1 MEAKLQKPIN
11 KPPILFENTQKIIGK
26 LESELRTTFLA
37 YWNSS
42 RGSVCHNDVV
52 GFYEILRRLGKR
64 DHLALF
70 IKSGGGTGTAAL
82 RIVHLLRSFAGRLTA
97 VIPLECSSAA
107 TMIALGA
114 DEIHMGPLAYLTA
127 IDTSITHDLSPTD
140 VDNDRVSVSQDE
152 LSRIVR
158 LWRKEFKGD
167 KINPYQSLFP
177 HIHPLVIGAVDRA
190 SSLSIKLCKDIL
202 SYHLPD
208 GKKADRISNQL
219 NSNYPSHSYPITLRE
234 ARQVGINVRTLN
246 PAINDLLIE
255 LNELYSEMGQKALT
269 DFDEENYHDNEILN
283 IIESEG
289 TQVYYQTD
297 KDMHY
302 RKEERRWV
310 PLNDQSSWRKME
322 IVDGKPV
329 SSVFHIR

>member
-1 MEAKLQKPIN
+1 VENRTAKPIN
-11 KPPILFENTQKIIGK
+11 KPPVLFDKTQRIIQT
-26 LESELRTTFLA
+26 LESALKTTFVA

-42 RGSVCHNDVV
+42 RGSVCHNDAV
-52 GFYEILRRLGKR
+52 GFYELLSKLGKR
-64 DHLALF
+64 EHVALF

-82 RIVHLLRSFAGRLTA
+82 RIVHLLRSYASRLTV
-97 VIPLECSSAA
+97 VIPLECGSAA
-107 TMIALGA
+107 TMVALGA

-167 KINPYQSLFP
+167 KANPYQSLFP

-202 SYHLPD
+202 SYHMTD
-208 GKKADRISNQL
+208 AKKAERISNQL
-219 NSNYPSHSYPITLRE
+219 NSSYPSHSYPITLRE
-234 ARQVGINVRTLN
+234 AQRVGIAVKPLN
-246 PAINDLLIE
+246 PVVNDHLIE
-255 LNELYSEMGQKALT
+255 LNEVYSEMGQKALT
-269 DFDEENYHDNEILN
+269 DYDEGNYHDNEILN
-283 IIESEG
+283 VIESQG

-310 PLNDQSSWRKME
+310 PMNDQSSWRKMDM
-322 IVDGKPV
+322 VDGKPIP
-329 SSVFHIR
+329 SVFYIR

>member
-1 MEAKLQKPIN
+1 MEARLQKPIN
-11 KPPILFENTQKIIGK
+11 KPPVLFDRTQQIFRR
-26 LESELRTTFLA
+26 LESELKTTFLA

-52 GFYEILRRLGKR
+52 GFHEILRKLGKR
-64 DHLALF
+64 DHVALF

-82 RIVHLLRSFAGRLTA
+82 RIVHVLRDCAGRLTA

-114 DEIHMGPLAYLTA
+114 DEIQMGPMAYLTA

-158 LWRKEFKGD
+158 LWHKEFKGD
-167 KINPYQSLFP
+167 KMNPYQSLFQ
-177 HIHPLVIGAVDRA
+177 HVHPLVIGAVDRA
-190 SSLSIKLCKDIL
+190 SSLSIKLCKEIL
-202 SYHLPD
+202 SYHMKDPR
-208 GKKADRISNQL
+208 KAERISTQL
-219 NSNYPSHSYPITLRE
+219 NSNYPSHSYPVTLKE
-234 ARQVGINVRTLN
+234 AQRVGINVKPLLPT
-246 PAINDLLIE
+246 INDLLIE

-283 IIESEG
+283 IIESKG
-289 TQVYYQTD
+289 TQVFYQTD

-322 IVDGKPV
+322 MVDGKAV
-329 SSVFHIR
+329 STVFHIR